1 MTVKAYYGSA
11 AYDPATQPRVPINA
25 VLTEGHVKCLNS
37 TKELANADSNTSTV
51 NFGKIPSG
59 AVILPQS
66 RFYADGMTSN
76 TAWSLGFTTDAVR
89 TTANVA
95 LMSAVDVHLGTA
107 GGYNLSGIDIA
118 NTGKAAWELAGYT
131 TDPGGQLD
139 IIGSLGADLTTGSGT
154 VTLNL
159 LFCTP

>member
-1 MTVKAYYGSA
+1 MTVKTYYGSA

-37 TKELANADSNTSTV
+37 TKELANADSNTSTI

-59 AVILPQS
+59 AVILRGS
-66 RFYADGMTSN
+66 KLYADGMTSN
-76 TAWSLGFTTDAVR
+76 TAFSLGFTTDAAR

-95 LMSAVDVHLGTA
+95 LMSAVDAHLGA
-107 GGYNLSGIDIA
+107 AEGYNMTGIDYA
-118 NTGKAAWELAGYT
+118 NMGKAAWELAGYT

-139 IIGSLGADLTTGSGT
+139 VIGSLGADLTTGSGT
-154 VTLNL
+154 ITLNL